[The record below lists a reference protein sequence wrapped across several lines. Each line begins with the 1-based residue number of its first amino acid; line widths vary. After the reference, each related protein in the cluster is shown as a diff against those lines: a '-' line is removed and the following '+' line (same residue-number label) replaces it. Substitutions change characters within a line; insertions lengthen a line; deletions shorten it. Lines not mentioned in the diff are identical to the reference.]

1 MSASVKDVEEF
12 SRLFRVKVPL
22 ESQFDYYINLLSRSR
37 EYNWLP
43 QAVNQFA
50 RYEEECGQI
59 TPGSTK
65 MQWVLRLKEELLN
78 SEPYRNY
85 CRERPPREMSTVQR
99 LSDHK
104 EHFLFRVDIRAAN
117 YSLLRI
123 FDPGGRTL
131 GDSWE
136 AFLAKR
142 KAPEVLHGAKTFRQ
156 LIFGYLDSKGFQR
169 HQLVYLDALFRMSG
183 RAGFRGKDLLVLN
196 GDELILDGGPDPA
209 VAVQRFT
216 ELTHWCDLAESADS
230 AKDIPPLYRGRLK
243 LSVSLLRMRNLPDLK
258 NAYCVTNY
266 GVEGGELKENF
277 KTLHGVPGSLFY
289 RLFREV
295 ILNETPQPKDLLFS
309 SENRLARWLL
319 PGEEN
324 SL

>member
-1 MSASVKDVEEF
+1 MSVSVKDVEEF

-22 ESQFDYYINLLSRSR
+22 ESQFDYYINLLSRSP
-37 EYNWLP
+37 EYHWLP
-43 QAVNQFA
+43 QAVKQFKTF
-50 RYEEECGQI
+50 EEECGQI

-78 SEPYRNY
+78 SEPYRHY

-99 LSDHK
+99 LGDHK
-104 EHFLFRVDIRAAN
+104 EHFLFRVDIKASN
-117 YSLLRI
+117 YSLLSI
-123 FDPGGRTL
+123 FDNGGRAL
-131 GDSWE
+131 SDSWE
-136 AFLAKR
+136 SFLIKR
-142 KAPEVLHGAKTFRQ
+142 NAPEVLHSAKTFRQ

-169 HQLVYLDALFRMSG
+169 HQLVYLDSLFRMTG

-216 ELTHWCDLAESADS
+216 ELCHWCDLAESADS
-230 AKDIPPLYRGRLK
+230 AKDIPQLYRGRLK
-243 LSVSLLRMRNLPDLK
+243 LSVTLLQMQNLTDLK
-258 NAYCVTNY
+258 NAYCVTHF
-266 GVEGGELKENF
+266 GVTDGKMHEKF
-277 KTLHGVPGSLFY
+277 KSLHGVPGSLFY

-295 ILNETPQPKDLLFS
+295 ILNETPEPKDLLFS

-324 SL
+324 TL